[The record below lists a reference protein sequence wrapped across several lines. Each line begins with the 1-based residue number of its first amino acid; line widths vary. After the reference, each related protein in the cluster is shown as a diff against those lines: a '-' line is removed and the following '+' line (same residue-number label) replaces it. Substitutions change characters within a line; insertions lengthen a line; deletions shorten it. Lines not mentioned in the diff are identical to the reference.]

1 MMLALASCLKR
12 ENPLSWNADWSAPM
26 AYGSLTI
33 GDLLPDSI
41 LTSSSDSSIILKF
54 NTELFR
60 FDMNELIGMA
70 DTVFRDTFLIP
81 VFVPINFNPGQTI
94 VNQPEENNLDL
105 EGGELTFVKIKK
117 GTLQYELSSSIKG
130 DIVYTYT
137 IQSAKD
143 ANGNVFTKTIKV
155 PEAVNGV
162 NTVMSGSFDLD
173 GYTLDMRG
181 ANGNQYNKILTT
193 MSFGVDANYPN
204 PVSVSNQDAIY
215 ISNQFKDLKIDF
227 AKGYFGSHHV
237 ETGWENTA
245 TNSFEK
251 LISGNIDLEEL
262 SLKFKI
268 ENGIGSDAFIK
279 IKGISSIDKF
289 GNVLLLNNSIV
300 GSNQIL
306 NRAFRID
313 DYVYPTLKQFDLNEN
328 NSNIIDMLTQL
339 PKFLGFNF
347 DITLNPLGNVSGHND
362 FIFDKSPLTLNLDA
376 EMPLRFLANNLILQD
391 TLSIDIADTS
401 VLNSLKLTI
410 EIENGFPLQAE
421 IAIGILDQN
430 DKIVSY
436 VFAPSFIN
444 SGTLDGNG
452 KVSQSSLSTHEVLI
466 SEKDMERLK
475 AFKRAVLTV
484 KFETPSNVG
493 SVSIYD
499 YYKLDYKIKA
509 NANVTISIN

>member
-1 MMLALASCLKR
+1 MLALASCLKR

-26 AYGSLTI
+26 AYGSLNI

-41 LTSSSDSSIILKF
+41 LTSNSDSSIILKF

-81 VFVPINFNPGQTI
+81 VFVPIDFNPGQTI

-105 EGGELTFVKIKK
+105 EGGELTFVKIKS

-143 ANGNVFTKTIKV
+143 ANGNVFTKTITV
-155 PEAVNGV
+155 PAAVNGV
-162 NTVMSGSFDLD
+162 NTLVSGSFDLD
-173 GYTLDMRG
+173 GYMLDMTG
-181 ANGNQYNKILTT
+181 TNGNQYNKILTS

-215 ISNQFKDLKIDF
+215 IANQFKDVKIDF
-227 AKGYFGSHHV
+227 AKGYFGSHFV
-237 ETGWENTA
+237 ETGWEMSA

-251 LISGNIDLEEL
+251 LISGNIDLDEL
-262 SLKFKI
+262 SLNFKI
-268 ENGIGSDAFIK
+268 DNGIGADAFIK
-279 IKGISSIDKF
+279 INGISSVNNS
-289 GNVLLLNNSIV
+289 GNSILLNNSIV

-306 NRAFRID
+306 NRASRIE
-313 DYVYPTLKQFDLNEN
+313 DYVYPTQKQFDLNES
-328 NSNIIDMLTQL
+328 NSNIIDMLTNL
-339 PKFLGFNF
+339 PNFLGFNF
-347 DITLNPLGNVSGHND
+347 DITINPLGNVSGHND
-362 FIFDKSPLTLNLDA
+362 FIFDKAPLSLNLDA

-391 TLSIDIADTS
+391 TLTLDIADTS
-401 VLNSLKLTI
+401 AINSLNLLI
-410 EIENGFPLQAE
+410 DIENGFPLQAE
-421 IAIGILDQN
+421 ISIGILDQN
-430 DKIVSY
+430 DKIISY

-452 KVSQSSLSTHEVLI
+452 KVSQTTFSSHEILI

-475 AFKRAVLTV
+475 VFKKAVLTV
-484 KFETPSNVG
+484 KFDTPPNAG
-493 SVSIYD
+493 SISIYD
-499 YYKLDYKIKA
+499 YYRLDYKIKA